1 MVYRYANFNLWSGV
15 CGKHLTSG
23 FLAKSGVDV
32 TILARDQR
40 YEEIKQSGIILIDY
54 QTKKRIEIKIPV
66 INAEEYDENPTAFDF
81 ILAILSHHQ
90 VAEAL
95 PILARISP
103 SAPIAFLGNNCSG
116 PDEYIQGVGRERVL
130 MGMSNVEGVRENGII
145 TYISPNQGKKIALPI
160 GEIDGKI
167 TLRLKNFQNLL
178 KTAGIHVKFYSNID
192 NFLKIHVAGV
202 FLLRTHFIRKMVIC
216 KNWLTIKL

>member
-1 MVYRYANFNLWSGV
+1 MRILIFGAGV
-15 CGKHLTSG
+15 CGSTLAG

-130 MGMSNVEGVRENGII
+130 MGMSNVGGVREKWNNHLHQSQSGQKNCF
-145 TYISPNQGKKIALPI
+145 TYRRN
-160 GEIDGKI
+160 
-167 TLRLKNFQNLL
+167 RWKNYTTFKELS
-178 KTAGIHVKFYSNID
+178 KF
-192 NFLKIHVAGV
+192 
-202 FLLRTHFIRKMVIC
+202 T
-216 KNWLTIKL
+216 